1 MPIYTVEGPDKRT
14 YDIEGPEGATLEQ
27 LVAVIQQQGPA
38 FIAQQ
43 PKPSTLM
50 GELRRGA
57 EQLISSTRTGL
68 GGMFGSPEEAA
79 AAGIE
84 RGREI
89 SERAGEGPSFERLQR
104 VYQEQGV
111 LPAAK
116 QAVSDLPQALAGQG
130 ANIAAVLAGGKL
142 GAMAGSAV
150 APGIGTIA
158 GGVLGSAAAVA
169 PQLFGTNIERQVA
182 EQRERGETPKVDVAN
197 AALAT
202 AAQTGLEIGGTAAV
216 FGKSVIKGVLGIA
229 DDAALAASKNKD
241 TLLKMAQSTIKGG
254 VARGAAIEM
263 PVELSQSI
271 IERAQAGLDLTSP
284 DAMKEYGEA
293 LYLAGLVGGPL
304 GGAGRV
310 MDRSSARRAL
320 AAEQPPTP
328 EAAPALPP
336 EAPTEPGA
344 QGELFPTAAPA
355 VEPATP
361 TREEDTERLRSLR
374 EEFDRLQREN
384 ERLRAAPEADQA
396 TARAEAEKLAPQLES
411 LQAEIKEV
419 SKRLPPEDIKRP
431 GPVPV
436 TPVEG
441 QYELAFDDRIRTQ
454 DLPNYGIPAI
464 GGTPAQIGVRG
475 WMQDN
480 VVGKTVP
487 QIERLVKQQPELV
500 RGEGLR
506 ARALREMITPQ
517 PAAFKEPVREPRPE
531 TPSPVAEQ
539 PELDFGGAEPSV
551 AGPVEPQRR
560 PRRVRATEQPAASE
574 RLGLE
579 PAGAVAEPGDVVAQ
593 EQPAALIEPTPTPVA
608 EAWEEFKPD
617 GAPAFDALSPSMQAD
632 WQARYTERPERLTMQ
647 DADEVLAAAP
657 VEAPARFVEPTD
669 IEKYEKPNAVLDF
682 GGYRFSFVSLGGV
695 PEVLVKYKDGRD
707 GKVVRNDGDK
717 RNGVLYENSPEWAQV
732 EVPPTLQAALT
743 QYSKSRNDAELQAAE
758 KAVEDAVN
766 DINKQT
772 KAEQTKPRKERR
784 AKKQAKPTPA
794 PAAESTKEQ
803 TLDETKAI
811 ETTVKQAIE
820 DKLNDFLVGDQVR
833 FGNTPGVV
841 IGLEGDYVRF
851 RPDSARS
858 PKAYQRV
865 PKTSLTMVA
874 RPDTTSEVSYS
885 KEQDNKF
892 GEEAGQLN
900 ANKGNLIQLLGS
912 NMYAANLADVAV
924 KELLQNAFDAV
935 KGAVSSL
942 KAPALYKTGSI
953 EISIDSDTRTISIKD
968 NARGMTPEIV
978 REAFFTIAG
987 SEKSD
992 LPPSERSG
1000 GLGLAKMGFM
1010 LGSERIQLDTVR
1022 DGVRVTVDATAQD
1035 IANDNFK
1042 IVKSPAP
1049 KTDHGTTVTV
1059 KIPENYIEQTTG
1071 DPKPIW
1077 FPYSL
1082 RSIGPLNK
1090 PLIGPVSVDLV
1101 FDGEKQTLPVG
1112 ENFPADKYQS
1122 FKANFDWGSADIY
1135 FGIERKTKSYA
1146 TNHQVLSSGV
1156 YQFDDRF
1163 QLNNEKIPYD
1173 IIVNVK
1179 PNVGARHP
1187 DYPFENSR
1195 ERFKGRLKNDID
1207 SLTAYLGQIARGYE
1221 AAGLQESFKGIVSM
1235 PRVEAG
1241 ADIAGMADKLK
1252 KSFGTQGAQAPAEL
1266 KPLPKEVTITPTD
1279 VRDTR
1284 TQQVLVD
1291 TQKAAEK
1298 EKESTFKGEKVKTAT
1313 DFMIDMKQDPKLPIF
1328 HNNTNVDFL
1337 ELGREYGEPEKFFAE
1352 LGTLMVE
1359 MKEDLAKSG
1368 IYGYEK
1374 LSPDNLFF
1382 AGVSIDKDYGGV
1394 HIKVP
1399 YKAVLVNP
1407 FYDWGARTLFGVR
1420 QNLLNTMIHEIA
1432 HTGSM
1437 DHGVAHNGQMIK
1449 VEQYLAD
1456 EGLVDYYR
1464 DAILDLLRRH
1474 ESTFT
1479 AMRDAYGRSTTKNT
1493 AKSLEDVQ
1501 KDTAAASARGD
1512 RGRSEDEIR
1521 AVSAGEGRRRGKGVR
1536 ATAASRAE
1544 GEVSQG
1550 PRGVSAVTPTE
1561 QDMQAGFSPQPGG
1574 TARQIQDITIDR
1586 ITKFRRMMTDAG
1598 ATVFNEIAKNF
1609 NNAVTTA
1616 LKDPRVEAVYRQAE
1630 ASDQLVPA
1638 VYRLGVVRRDKGTN
1652 LWKAAK
1658 ASGVKSVQDIT
1669 EELTQWGETQ
1679 GLKFEASWN
1688 RADELL
1694 RAAREHEFRRLNKTQ
1709 EKGRDFPV
1717 SMSDADIDRLYA
1729 EYQQDKKL
1737 QAIKDDMDKLRF
1749 DFIDQLVAVGRI
1761 TKEMG
1766 ADWKAATAYVPFD
1779 RVEEMDS
1786 KFRQKRS
1793 VGRGIAQL
1801 GQLPELV
1808 NKPGTNRPPKNVLE
1822 NYIGLIGWMTQ
1833 EVVRQDATLRT
1844 LRALED
1850 IGQAQFRT
1858 TPPPESDRKVA
1869 TYVNGEERYFVVASP
1884 YHVAAFR
1891 SDITPLPGM
1900 FTLMGQFSRA
1910 LRTAITAIP
1919 TFTATQ
1925 LPQDIQR
1932 AIMASGV
1939 RDPVAL
1945 TAKTLGNFKDF
1956 AKAAALGKL
1965 SDVAPELS
1973 EFGVVGGVDFH
1984 KSNPAESFLQD
1995 IGKRNRTL
2003 LKSSKFGEL
2012 LNRLN
2017 GVALASDIAVRKA
2030 IYDQTIEETQ
2040 GDRQLALER
2049 AREIINFRRF
2059 GAGDPLG
2066 ILHVATQTIP
2076 FFNAYLQ
2083 GTDVLYRSLTGK
2095 EAPSGL
2101 KRNAALKL
2109 YWTNVGYLMAAS
2121 TLYAMLMAGDEEYEN
2136 MDLRER
2142 DRTWVIGGG
2151 LGIPVPAEIGILFK
2165 SIPERVLEVYR
2176 KHGTPE
2182 EAVATEALLGWF
2194 RAAYE
2199 EYLGRQVPI
2208 PAAAKPLLENFT
2220 NYSFLTGRP
2229 LEGIFQQGQLPSERV
2244 TTRTSELA
2252 KQVAQFTAA
2261 TTGVE
2266 VSPIDIDN
2274 VVRGYLGTTGALVL
2288 AAADQ
2293 AINPNRADRPLH
2305 QIVGLSAFAYDP
2317 VGTRRTSEFYDLRE
2331 KVVQTHNSLNQM
2343 LKTNPERA
2351 YAFAEKNAPLLM
2363 AYKMVNSTLEELE
2376 KTRAMKRY
2384 LDTDMA
2390 AQSMT
2395 GEERLKMKQEI
2406 QQYEQNLVEWVREAK
2421 NSLGI

>member
-43 PKPSTLM
+43 PKPSTFM

-111 LPAAK
+111 LPAARR
-116 QAVSDLPQALAGQG
+116 AVSDLPQALAGQG
-130 ANIAAVLAGGKL
+130 ANIAAVIAGGKL
-142 GAMAGSAV
+142 GAMAGSAI
-150 APGIGTIA
+150 APGVGTIA

-241 TLLKMAQSTIKGG
+241 ALLKMAQSTIKGG
-254 VARGAAIEM
+254 VARGAAINM

-271 IERAQAGLDLTSP
+271 IERAQAGLDITSP

-304 GGAGRV
+304 GGVGRV

-336 EAPTEPGA
+336 SVPPEPGA
-344 QGELFPTAAPA
+344 QGELFPTGAAP
-355 VEPATP
+355 VTEPAVP

-487 QIERLVKQQPELV
+487 QIERLVKQQPELI

-531 TPSPVAEQ
+531 TPSGVAEQ

-579 PAGAVAEPGDVVAQ
+579 PAGDVAEPGDVVAQ
-593 EQPAALIEPTPTPVA
+593 EQPAALTPFGTQLQGMLD
-608 EAWEEFKPD
+608 ESWEDFKPD
-617 GAPAFDALSPSMQAD
+617 KAPPLKDLPDYVQTQWAQRVADASKGGRGLSILDTEKVLDKALENVGYELYNAQQEPSADATPGQQFRTDVDGQRAQRIYEQLTPEAKATAQRYAESYSKMERRGEDTIDAIREREKALADQAQKEADEDAL
-632 WQARYTERPERLTMQ
+632 E
-647 DADEVLAAAP
+647 
-657 VEAPARFVEPTD
+657 
-669 IEKYEKPNAVLDF
+669 
-682 GGYRFSFVSLGGV
+682 
-695 PEVLVKYKDGRD
+695 
-707 GKVVRNDGDK
+707 
-717 RNGVLYENSPEWAQV
+717 
-732 EVPPTLQAALT
+732 
-743 QYSKSRNDAELQAAE
+743 
-758 KAVEDAVN
+758 
-766 DINKQT
+766 
-772 KAEQTKPRKERR
+772 AEQTKPRKERR
-784 AKKQAKPTPA
+784 AKKQQDFLSIYRPDGVTNRRMPA
-794 PAAESTKEQ
+794 TKRRLKTLRNEYRRGKLSEGEYILLVNG
-803 TLDETKAI
+803 TLDSDDDARLAKDYPERQRGADFIRERLLNAKRKGLIDEDGAELAGWFIQNNPQLVADLGISISSKA
-811 ETTVKQAIE
+811 
-820 DKLNDFLVGDQVR
+820 
-833 FGNTPGVV
+833 P
-841 IGLEGDYVRF
+841 EG
-851 RPDSARS
+851 
-858 PKAYQRV
+858 
-865 PKTSLTMVA
+865 T
-874 RPDTTSEVSYS
+874 
-885 KEQDNKF
+885 
-892 GEEAGQLN
+892 AGQYLPLPRIIR
-900 ANKGNLIQLLGS
+900 LIKERGDDLTAVHEILHHLERMMPLPVQQEIRRAWSEQFLAAKKAATSKDDKQFFELLDQYHFGDPETRGDAL
-912 NMYAANLADVAV
+912 YAAALKMLEDGTVDIDNYQFINPSEFWAVNASQIVANRYGMSESILSRLSNWL
-924 KELLQNAFDAV
+924 KELGQKIKSAFGFRSNAA
-935 KGAVSSL
+935 L
-942 KAPALYKTGSI
+942 IKAL
-953 EISIDSDTRTISIKD
+953 DS
-968 NARGMTPEIV
+968 
-978 REAFFTIAG
+978 
-987 SEKSD
+987 
-992 LPPSERSG
+992 
-1000 GLGLAKMGFM
+1000 
-1010 LGSERIQLDTVR
+1010 
-1022 DGVRVTVDATAQD
+1022 
-1035 IANDNFK
+1035 
-1042 IVKSPAP
+1042 
-1049 KTDHGTTVTV
+1049 
-1059 KIPENYIEQTTG
+1059 
-1071 DPKPIW
+1071 
-1077 FPYSL
+1077 
-1082 RSIGPLNK
+1082 
-1090 PLIGPVSVDLV
+1090 
-1101 FDGEKQTLPVG
+1101 
-1112 ENFPADKYQS
+1112 
-1122 FKANFDWGSADIY
+1122 
-1135 FGIERKTKSYA
+1135 
-1146 TNHQVLSSGV
+1146 
-1156 YQFDDRF
+1156 
-1163 QLNNEKIPYD
+1163 
-1173 IIVNVK
+1173 
-1179 PNVGARHP
+1179 
-1187 DYPFENSR
+1187 
-1195 ERFKGRLKNDID
+1195 
-1207 SLTAYLGQIARGYE
+1207 
-1221 AAGLQESFKGIVSM
+1221 
-1235 PRVEAG
+1235 
-1241 ADIAGMADKLK
+1241 
-1252 KSFGTQGAQAPAEL
+1252 
-1266 KPLPKEVTITPTD
+1266 
-1279 VRDTR
+1279 
-1284 TQQVLVD
+1284 
-1291 TQKAAEK
+1291 
-1298 EKESTFKGEKVKTAT
+1298 
-1313 DFMIDMKQDPKLPIF
+1313 
-1328 HNNTNVDFL
+1328 
-1337 ELGREYGEPEKFFAE
+1337 
-1352 LGTLMVE
+1352 
-1359 MKEDLAKSG
+1359 LAKSDG
-1368 IYGYEK
+1368 K
-1374 LSPDNLFF
+1374 F
-1382 AGVSIDKDYGGV
+1382 VSDKM
-1394 HIKVP
+1394 
-1399 YKAVLVNP
+1399 L
-1407 FYDWGARTLFGVR
+1407 
-1420 QNLLNTMIHEIA
+1420 
-1432 HTGSM
+1432 M
-1437 DHGVAHNGQMIK
+1437 DQD
-1449 VEQYLAD
+1449 VE
-1456 EGLVDYYR
+1456 
-1464 DAILDLLRRH
+1464 
-1474 ESTFT
+1474 F
-1479 AMRDAYGRSTTKNT
+1479 
-1493 AKSLEDVQ
+1493 
-1501 KDTAAASARGD
+1501 
-1512 RGRSEDEIR
+1512 R
-1521 AVSAGEGRRRGKGVR
+1521 AVS
-1536 ATAASRAE
+1536 
-1544 GEVSQG
+1544 
-1550 PRGVSAVTPTE
+1550 PT
-1561 QDMQAGFSPQPGG
+1561 QQAMQAGFSPQPGG

-1609 NNAVTTA
+1609 NNSVTTA

-1679 GLKFEASWN
+1679 GLKFEAAWN

-1709 EKGRDFPV
+1709 EKGRNFPV

-1779 RVEEMDS
+1779 RVAEMDS

-1808 NKPGTNRPPKNVLE
+1808 NKAGTNRPPKNVLE

-1956 AKAAALGKL
+1956 AKAATLGKL

-2066 ILHVATQTIP
+2066 LLHIATQTIP

-2151 LGIPVPAEIGILFK
+2151 IGIPVPAEIGILFK

-2182 EAVATEALLGWF
+2182 EAVATEALLSWF

-2343 LKTNPERA
+2343 MKTNPERA
-2351 YAFAEKNAPLLM
+2351 FDFAEKNAPLLM
-2363 AYKMVNSTLEELE
+2363 TYKMVNSTLEELE